1 MWFTEM
7 VQSVFSRSRLVSPRG
22 RLANSGNQT
31 LTQTIMINIRK
42 SVALTL
48 AVLVSFAV
56 GTPARASEVDEL
68 KSTVQAMQKSM
79 EQMQARIAELE
90 QENHRQKKQA
100 AASRAAP
107 PPAAV
112 VEPAAGSTSTAG
124 GGDQVVTIA
133 PTAVTIEARA
143 SEIKDRPAMDDQQ
156 EAAPRPNDLTLD
168 PKYRGFVP
176 IPNTPIL
183 IKFNAKPRVD
193 FTDDPQNTGNPDR
206 FVTAQIPVDGDF
218 FQGGG
223 NQFNVNAKGSQ
234 LSLDVRAPE
243 LPGSPRFYYQN
254 DFFGSGGGELPFR
267 VRQLYGQIYN
277 VVLGQTFSVFEDP
290 DAWPD
295 TVDYEGP
302 NSAVFARRPLVR
314 YMLPLN
320 KKWQL
325 NFGLEKPASEVDTSI
340 DPDAQQVQHAPDGGL
355 NVRWEDSKYGHVQLG
370 AIFRDIGVKGPIV
383 GNQSTFGW
391 GVNLSSSLNVF
402 ERQPRSEKVALATD
416 KDNVA
421 GVQQDVQPVFDSV
434 QTQVTYGH
442 GLFRYFN
449 DDFFNND
456 AAFDSSGE
464 LTAIPA
470 FGAMIG
476 YTHKWNDYLRS
487 TASYGYVHL
496 ENQFS
501 QEPSAYHQTHYAS
514 LNVVWKARKRL
525 SIGFEALYGHKE
537 EKSGADGDAFRLQIG
552 ALYSIFD

>member
-1 MWFTEM
+1 I
-7 VQSVFSRSRLVSPRG
+7 S
-22 RLANSGNQT
+22 
-31 LTQTIMINIRK
+31 
-42 SVALTL
+42 
-48 AVLVSFAV
+48 
-56 GTPARASEVDEL
+56 
-68 KSTVQAMQKSM
+68 
-79 EQMQARIAELE
+79 ELE
-90 QENHRQKKQA
+90 KENHSHKQSA
-100 AASRAAP
+100 TVSRAAP
-107 PPAAV
+107 AAV
-112 VEPAAGSTSTAG
+112 AEGPPSAPASDRT
-124 GGDQVVTIA
+124 VTIA
-133 PTAVTIEARA
+133 PTAVTIEGHA
-143 SEIKDRPAMDDQQ
+143 SEVTQRPALDNQQ

-206 FVTAQIPVDGDF
+206 FVTAQIPVEGDF
-218 FQGGG
+218 FKGGG

-234 LSLDVRAPE
+234 LSIDVRAPE

-267 VRQLYGQIYN
+267 VRQLWGQIYN
-277 VVLGQTFSVFEDP
+277 LVLGQTFSVFEDP

-314 YMLPLN
+314 YQLPLN

-325 NFGLEKPASEVDTSI
+325 NFGLEKPGAEVDTSI
-340 DPDAQQVQHAPDGGL
+340 DPDARNVNHAPDGGM
-355 NVRWEDSKYGHVQLG
+355 NVRWEDSKIGHVQLG
-370 AIFRDIGVKGPIV
+370 AILRDIGVKGPIV

-402 ERQPRSEKVALATD
+402 EREAPAEIVALATE
-416 KDNVA
+416 KNVVA
-421 GVQQDVQPVFDSV
+421 GLQRDVQTLSDSV
-434 QTQVTYGH
+434 QTQLTYGQ

-456 AAFDSSGE
+456 AAFDKSGN

-476 YTHKWNDYLRS
+476 YTHKWTDRFRS

-496 ENQFS
+496 DNQYS
-501 QEPSAYHQTHYAS
+501 QDPSAYHQTHYAS
-514 LNVVWKARKRL
+514 MNLVWQATERL
-525 SIGFEALYGHKE
+525 SIGFEGLYGHKE

-552 ALYSIFD
+552 ALYHIFD

>member
-1 MWFTEM
+1 MTENNKTSLLM
-7 VQSVFSRSRLVSPRG
+7 LFVFF
-22 RLANSGNQT
+22 
-31 LTQTIMINIRK
+31 
-42 SVALTL
+42 
-48 AVLVSFAV
+48 AVLA
-56 GTPARASEVDEL
+56 PARASELDEL
-68 KSTVQAMQKSM
+68 KATVQAMQNSM
-79 EQMQARIAELE
+79 AQMQKKIAELE
-90 QENHRQKKQA
+90 QENKKQKQQA

-107 PPAAV
+107 AAV
-112 VEPAAGSTSTAG
+112 TQVPASGPTSESVS
-124 GGDQVVTIA
+124 GDQVVTIA
-133 PTAVTIEARA
+133 PTAVTIEGHA
-143 SEIKDRPAMDDQQ
+143 SEVKQRPALDDQQ
-156 EAAPRPNDLTLD
+156 EAAPRPGDLTLD

-206 FVTAQIPVDGDF
+206 FVTAQIPVEGNF
-218 FQGGG
+218 FKGGG

-234 LSLDVRAPE
+234 LSIDVRAPE

-302 NSAVFARRPLVR
+302 NSAVFARRPLGR
-314 YMLPLN
+314 YMLPLS

-325 NFGLEKPASEVDTSI
+325 NFGLEKPGAEVDTSI
-340 DPDAQQVQHAPDGGL
+340 DSDARSVNHAPDGGL
-355 NVRWEDSKYGHVQLG
+355 NVRWEDSEIGHVQLG
-370 AIFRDIGVKGPIV
+370 AIVRDIGVKGPIV
-383 GNQSTFGW
+383 GDQSTFGW

-402 ERQPRSEKVALATD
+402 DR
-416 KDNVA
+416 
-421 GVQQDVQPVFDSV
+421 DSV
-434 QTQVTYGH
+434 QTQLTYGH

-449 DDFFNND
+449 DDFVNND
-456 AAFDSSGE
+456 AAFDSSGD

-476 YTHKWNDYLRS
+476 YTHKWSDILRS
-487 TASYGYVHL
+487 TASYGYVRL
-496 ENQFS
+496 DNEFS
-501 QEPSAYHQTHYAS
+501 QGPDAYHQTHYAS
-514 LNVVWKARKRL
+514 VNLVWQARKRL
-525 SIGFEALYGHKE
+525 SIGFEGLYGHKE

-552 ALYSIFD
+552 VLYSLFD

>member
-1 MWFTEM
+1 MTK
-7 VQSVFSRSRLVSPRG
+7 
-22 RLANSGNQT
+22 NSKAS
-31 LTQTIMINIRK
+31 L
-42 SVALTL
+42 LTL
-48 AVLVSFAV
+48 FVFLALLAP
-56 GTPARASEVDEL
+56 TRASEVDEL
-68 KSTVQAMQKSM
+68 KATMQAMQKSM

-90 QENHRQKKQA
+90 RENHKQKQHA
-100 AASRAAP
+100 AASGAARAPAP
-107 PPAAV
+107 AEGTVASPPS
-112 VEPAAGSTSTAG
+112 GSVG
-124 GGDQVVTIA
+124 GNQTVTIA
-133 PTAVTIEARA
+133 PTAVTIEGRA
-143 SEIKDRPAMDDQQ
+143 SEIKDRPALDDQQ

-206 FVTAQIPVDGDF
+206 FVTAQIPVEGDF
-218 FQGGG
+218 FKNGG

-234 LSLDVRAPE
+234 LSIDVRAPE

-314 YMLPLN
+314 YMLPLT

-325 NFGLEKPASEVDTSI
+325 NFGLEKPGAEVDTSV
-340 DPDAQQVQHAPDGGL
+340 DGDARSVNHAPDGGL
-355 NVRWEDSKYGHVQLG
+355 NVRWEDSEIGHVQFG
-370 AIFRDIGVKGPIV
+370 AIFRDIGVKGPMV
-383 GNQSTFGW
+383 GSQSTFGW

-402 ERQPRSEKVALATD
+402 ER
-416 KDNVA
+416 
-421 GVQQDVQPVFDSV
+421 DSV
-434 QTQVTYGH
+434 QTQLTYGE

-449 DDFFNND
+449 DDFVNND
-456 AAFDSSGE
+456 AAFNSSGT

-476 YTHKWNDYLRS
+476 YTHKWTDYLRS

-496 ENQFS
+496 DNQFS
-501 QEPSAYHQTHYAS
+501 QGPDAYHQTHYGS
-514 LNVVWKARKRL
+514 LNLIWQARKRL
-525 SIGFEALYGHKE
+525 SIGLEGLYGHKE
-537 EKSGADGDAFRLQIG
+537 EKSGADGDAFRIQIG
-552 ALYSIFD
+552 AVYSIFD

>member
-1 MWFTEM
+1 MISKRSVVLSLTL
-7 VQSVFSRSRLVSPRG
+7 SVFFVFG
-22 RLANSGNQT
+22 A
-31 LTQTIMINIRK
+31 
-42 SVALTL
+42 A
-48 AVLVSFAV
+48 
-56 GTPARASEVDEL
+56 ARASELDEL
-68 KSTVQAMQKSM
+68 KATVQAMQKNM
-79 EQMQARIAELE
+79 AEMQKKITALE
-90 QENHRQKKQA
+90 QENRTYKHQT
-100 AASRAAP
+100 ASKAVLAP
-107 PPAAV
+107 
-112 VEPAAGSTSTAG
+112 TAIAEATADTAS
-124 GGDQVVTIA
+124 DQTVTIA
-133 PTAVTIEARA
+133 PTAVTIEGRA

-193 FTDDPQNTGNPDR
+193 FTDDPQNTGDPDR

-218 FQGGG
+218 FKGGG

-234 LSLDVRAPE
+234 LSIDVRAPE

-314 YMLPLN
+314 YMLPLS

-325 NFGLEKPASEVDTSI
+325 NFGLEKPGSEVDTSI
-340 DPDAQQVQHAPDGGL
+340 DPDARQVNHAPDGGL
-355 NVRWEDSKYGHVQLG
+355 NIRWEDSKYGHVQLG
-370 AIFRDIGVKGPIV
+370 AIFRDIGVKGPVV

-402 ERQPRSEKVALATD
+402 DR
-416 KDNVA
+416 
-421 GVQQDVQPVFDSV
+421 DSL
-434 QTQVTYGH
+434 QTQVTYGE

-456 AAFDSSGE
+456 AAFDSSGN

-476 YTHKWNDYLRS
+476 YTHKWTDYLRS
-487 TASYGYVHL
+487 TVSYGYVHL
-496 ENQFS
+496 DNQFS
-501 QEPSAYHQTHYAS
+501 QGPDAYHQTHYAS
-514 LNVVWKARKRL
+514 LNVVWQARKRL
-525 SIGFEALYGHKE
+525 SIGFEGLYGHKE
-537 EKSGADGDAFRLQIG
+537 EKSGADGDAFRLQLG
-552 ALYSIFD
+552 VLYSIFD

>member
-1 MWFTEM
+1 MVSLALLAAVGITAPARGSELDDLRAT
-7 VQSVFSRSRLVSPRG
+7 VQS
-22 RLANSGNQT
+22 
-31 LTQTIMINIRK
+31 
-42 SVALTL
+42 
-48 AVLVSFAV
+48 
-56 GTPARASEVDEL
+56 
-68 KSTVQAMQKSM
+68 MQKSM
-79 EQMQARIAELE
+79 EQMQQKIAELE
-90 QENHRQKKQA
+90 QENKKQKQQA

-107 PPAAV
+107 AAV
-112 VEPAAGSTSTAG
+112 AQAPAPGPTSENVSG
-124 GGDQVVTIA
+124 NQVVTIA
-133 PTAVTIEARA
+133 PTAVTIEGHA

-156 EAAPRPNDLTLD
+156 ESAPRPNDLTLD

-176 IPNTPIL
+176 IPNTPVL

-193 FTDDPQNTGNPDR
+193 FTDDPQNTGNNDR

-267 VRQLYGQIYN
+267 VRQLYGQIFN

-302 NSAVFARRPLVR
+302 NSAIFARRPLVR
-314 YMLPLN
+314 YQ
-320 KKWQL
+320 WQVAKNWQF

-370 AIFRDIGVKGPIV
+370 AIFRDIGVKGPVV
-383 GNQSTFGW
+383 GNQNTFGW

-402 ERQPRSEKVALATD
+402 ERQATSEIVALATD
-416 KDNVA
+416 KDVVA
-421 GVQQDVQPVFDSV
+421 GVQRDVKPVFDSV

-449 DDFFNND
+449 DDFQNND
-456 AAFDSSGE
+456 AAFNSSGD
-464 LTAIPA
+464 LIAIPA

-476 YTHKWNDYLRS
+476 YTHQWNDYLRS

-496 ENQFS
+496 DNQFS

-514 LNVVWKARKRL
+514 LNLVWKARKRL

>member
-1 MWFTEM
+1 
-7 VQSVFSRSRLVSPRG
+7 
-22 RLANSGNQT
+22 
-31 LTQTIMINIRK
+31 MINNRK

-48 AVLVSFAV
+48 AIFVSFAV
-56 GTPARASEVDEL
+56 VTSARASELDEL
-68 KSTVQAMQKSM
+68 KATIQSMQQSM
-79 EQMQARIAELE
+79 EQMQKRIAELE
-90 QENHRQKKQA
+90 RENHKQKQHA
-100 AASRAAP
+100 AVSRAAP
-107 PPAAV
+107 AAATAPIETT
-112 VEPAAGSTSTAG
+112 EPASAS
-124 GGDQVVTIA
+124 DQTVTIA
-133 PTAVTIEARA
+133 PTAVTIQGRA

-234 LSLDVRAPE
+234 LSVDVRAPE

-267 VRQLYGQIYN
+267 VRQLYGQIFN
-277 VVLGQTFSVFEDP
+277 VVLGQSFSVFEDP

-314 YMLPLN
+314 YQWQVA

-340 DPDAQQVQHAPDGGL
+340 DPDAQQVNHAPDGGL
-355 NVRWEDSKYGHVQLG
+355 NVRWEDSKYGHIQLG
-370 AIFRDIGVKGPIV
+370 AIFRDIGVKGPVV
-383 GNQSTFGW
+383 GNQNTFGW
-391 GVNLSSSLNVF
+391 GVNLSTSLNVF
-402 ERQPRSEKVALATD
+402 DR
-416 KDNVA
+416 
-421 GVQQDVQPVFDSV
+421 DSM
-434 QTQVTYGH
+434 QAQLTYGQ

-449 DDFFNND
+449 DDFQNND
-456 AAFDSSGE
+456 AAFNSSGN

-476 YTHKWNDYLRS
+476 YTHKWTDTLRS

-496 ENQFS
+496 DNQFS
-501 QEPSAYHQTHYAS
+501 QESNAYHVTHYAS
-514 LNVVWKARKRL
+514 ANLVWQIRKRL
-525 SIGFEALYGHKE
+525 SLGLEGLYGFKE
-537 EKSGADGDAFRLQIG
+537 EKNGADGDAFRIQLG
-552 ALYSIFD
+552 AVYSIFD

>member
-1 MWFTEM
+1 MTTKYRIGHI
-7 VQSVFSRSRLVSPRG
+7 VG
-22 RLANSGNQT
+22 LAF
-31 LTQTIMINIRK
+31 
-42 SVALTL
+42 
-48 AVLVSFAV
+48 FAAF
-56 GTPARASEVDEL
+56 GTSAPARASEVDEL
-68 KSTVQAMQKSM
+68 KATVQAMQKSM
-79 EQMQARIAELE
+79 EQMQARITELE
-90 QENHRQKKQA
+90 QENHKQKKQA
-100 AASRAAP
+100 AASRTAP
-107 PPAAV
+107 LPAAAV
-112 VEPAAGSTSTAG
+112 ASAAGPTSAPAAS
-124 GGDQVVTIA
+124 GDQVVTIA
-133 PTAVTIEARA
+133 PTAVTIEGRP
-143 SEIKDRPAMDDQQ
+143 SQIKDRPAMDDQQ

-176 IPNTPIL
+176 IPNTPVL

-254 DFFGSGGGELPFR
+254 DFFGSGSADLNFR
-267 VRQLYGQIYN
+267 VRQLYGQIFN

-302 NSAVFARRPLVR
+302 NSAIFARRPLVR
-314 YMLPLN
+314 YQWQVA
-320 KKWQL
+320 KTWQL
-325 NFGLEKPASEVDTSI
+325 NFGLEKPSSEVDTSI
-340 DPDAQQVQHAPDGGL
+340 DPDAQQVNHAPDGGL

-383 GNQSTFGW
+383 GNQNTFGW
-391 GVNLSSSLNVF
+391 GVNLSTSLNVF
-402 ERQPRSEKVALATD
+402 DR
-416 KDNVA
+416 
-421 GVQQDVQPVFDSV
+421 DSM
-434 QTQVTYGH
+434 QAQLTYGQ

-449 DDFFNND
+449 DDFQNND
-456 AAFDSSGE
+456 AAFNSSGN

-476 YTHKWNDYLRS
+476 YTHKWTDTLRS

-496 ENQFS
+496 DNEFS
-501 QEPSAYHQTHYAS
+501 QQPNAYHLTHYAS
-514 LNVVWKARKRL
+514 MNLVWQVRKRL
-525 SIGFEALYGHKE
+525 SLGLEGLYGFKE
-537 EKSGADGDAFRLQIG
+537 EKSGADGNAFRIQIG
-552 ALYSIFD
+552 AVYSIFD

>member
-1 MWFTEM
+1 MGKK
-7 VQSVFSRSRLVSPRG
+7 SKGLVI
-22 RLANSGNQT
+22 AVT
-31 LTQTIMINIRK
+31 LV
-42 SVALTL
+42 VAVCLT
-48 AVLVSFAV
+48 V
-56 GTPARASEVDEL
+56 PARASELDDL
-68 KSTVQAMQKSM
+68 KATVQSMQKSM
-79 EQMQARIAELE
+79 EQMQKKITQLE
-90 QENHRQKKQA
+90 QENHKQKQQA
-100 AASRAAP
+100 AASRAV
-107 PPAAV
+107 PPAPV
-112 VEPAAGSTSTAG
+112 VATEGAASAPAS
-124 GGDQVVTIA
+124 DQTVTIA
-133 PTAVTIEARA
+133 PTAVTIEGRA
-143 SEIKDRPAMDDQQ
+143 SEVRQRPALDNQQ

-176 IPNTPIL
+176 IPNTPVL

-234 LSLDVRAPE
+234 LSIDVRAPE

-267 VRQLYGQIYN
+267 VRQLWGQVYN
-277 VVLGQTFSVFEDP
+277 VLLGQTFSVFEDP

-302 NSAVFARRPLVR
+302 NSAIFARRPLVR
-314 YMLPLN
+314 YQWQVA

-340 DPDAQQVQHAPDGGL
+340 DPDAHQVQHAPDGGL
-355 NVRWEDSKYGHVQLG
+355 NVRWEDSEIGHVQFG

-383 GNQSTFGW
+383 GNQNTFGW
-391 GVNLSSSLNVF
+391 GVNLSTSLNVF
-402 ERQPRSEKVALATD
+402 DR
-416 KDNVA
+416 
-421 GVQQDVQPVFDSV
+421 DSV
-434 QTQVTYGH
+434 QAQLTYGE

-449 DDFFNND
+449 DDFQNND
-456 AAFDSSGE
+456 AAFNSSGD

-496 ENQFS
+496 DNQFS
-501 QEPSAYHQTHYAS
+501 QEPDAYHQTHYVS
-514 LNVVWKARKRL
+514 LNLVWQARKRL
-525 SIGFEALYGHKE
+525 TIGFEGLYGHKE

-552 ALYSIFD
+552 ALWSIFD

>member
-1 MWFTEM
+1 MT
-7 VQSVFSRSRLVSPRG
+7 
-22 RLANSGNQT
+22 T
-31 LTQTIMINIRK
+31 KYTTK
-42 SVALTL
+42 LTL
-48 AVLVSFAV
+48 SLALLVAV
-56 GTPARASEVDEL
+56 GTTAPMRGSELDEL
-68 KSTVQAMQKSM
+68 RATVQSMQQTM
-79 EQMQARIAELE
+79 EQMQKRIAELE
-90 QENHRQKKQA
+90 QENHKQKQQA

-107 PPAAV
+107 AAAAQVPA
-112 VEPAAGSTSTAG
+112 PAPTSESGSG
-124 GGDQVVTIA
+124 NQVVTIA
-133 PTAVTIEARA
+133 PTAVTIEGRA

-156 EAAPRPNDLTLD
+156 EPAPRPNDLTLD

-176 IPNTPIL
+176 IPNTPVL

-234 LSLDVRAPE
+234 LSIDVRAPE

-314 YMLPLN
+314 YMLPLS

-325 NFGLEKPASEVDTSI
+325 NFGLEKPSSEVDTSI
-340 DPDAQQVQHAPDGGL
+340 DPDAQQVNHAPDGGL
-355 NVRWEDSKYGHVQLG
+355 NVRWEDSKIGHVQLG

-402 ERQPRSEKVALATD
+402 DR
-416 KDNVA
+416 
-421 GVQQDVQPVFDSV
+421 DSL
-434 QTQVTYGH
+434 QTQLTYGE

-449 DDFFNND
+449 DDFQNND
-456 AAFDSSGE
+456 AAFNSSGN

-476 YTHKWNDYLRS
+476 YTHKWTDYLRS
-487 TASYGYVHL
+487 TVSYGYVHL
-496 ENQFS
+496 DNQFS
-501 QEPSAYHQTHYAS
+501 QEPNAYHQTHYAS
-514 LNVVWKARKRL
+514 LNVVWQARKRL
-525 SIGFEALYGHKE
+525 SIGFEGLYGHKE
-537 EKSGADGDAFRLQIG
+537 EKSGADGDAFRLQLG
-552 ALYSIFD
+552 VLYSIFD

>member
-1 MWFTEM
+1 M
-7 VQSVFSRSRLVSPRG
+7 RNNNRLIGLS
-22 RLANSGNQT
+22 
-31 LTQTIMINIRK
+31 
-42 SVALTL
+42 L
-48 AVLVSFAV
+48 AVIVSLA
-56 GTPARASEVDEL
+56 GIASARASEIDEL
-68 KSTVQAMQKSM
+68 KATIQSMQQSM
-79 EQMQARIAELE
+79 EQMQKRITELE
-90 QENHRQKKQA
+90 RENQNHKQHA
-100 AASRAAP
+100 AISRPASASATSP
-107 PPAAV
+107 VETTLPASA
-112 VEPAAGSTSTAG
+112 S
-124 GGDQVVTIA
+124 DQTVTIA
-133 PTAVTIEARA
+133 PTSVTIQGRA
-143 SEIKDRPAMDDQQ
+143 SEIKDRPALDDQQ

-176 IPNTPIL
+176 IPNTPVL

-234 LSLDVRAPE
+234 LSIDVRAPE

-302 NSAVFARRPLVR
+302 NSAIFARRPLVR

-325 NFGLEKPASEVDTSI
+325 NFGLEKPGSEVDTSI
-340 DPDAQQVQHAPDGGL
+340 DPDAQQVNHAPDGGF
-355 NVRWEDSKYGHVQLG
+355 NVRWEDSKYGHLQLG
-370 AIFRDIGVKGPIV
+370 AIFRDIGVKGPVV
-383 GNQSTFGW
+383 GNQNTFGW

-402 ERQPRSEKVALATD
+402 D
-416 KDNVA
+416 
-421 GVQQDVQPVFDSV
+421 QDSLQA
-434 QTQVTYGH
+434 QLTYGK

-449 DDFFNND
+449 DDFQNND
-456 AAFDSSGE
+456 AAFNSSGD

-487 TASYGYVHL
+487 TASYGYVQL
-496 ENQFS
+496 DNQFS
-501 QEPSAYHQTHYAS
+501 QEPNAYHQTHYAS
-514 LNVVWKARKRL
+514 LNLVWKARKRL

-537 EKSGADGDAFRLQIG
+537 EKSGAEGDAFRLQIG

>member
-1 MWFTEM
+1 MISKRSVVLSLTL
-7 VQSVFSRSRLVSPRG
+7 SVFFVFG
-22 RLANSGNQT
+22 A
-31 LTQTIMINIRK
+31 
-42 SVALTL
+42 A
-48 AVLVSFAV
+48 
-56 GTPARASEVDEL
+56 ARASELDEL
-68 KSTVQAMQKSM
+68 KATVQAMQKNM
-79 EQMQARIAELE
+79 AEMQKKITALE
-90 QENHRQKKQA
+90 QENRTYKHQT
-100 AASRAAP
+100 ASKAVLAP
-107 PPAAV
+107 
-112 VEPAAGSTSTAG
+112 TAIAEATADTAS
-124 GGDQVVTIA
+124 DQTVTIA
-133 PTAVTIEARA
+133 PTAVTIEGRA

-218 FQGGG
+218 FKGGG

-234 LSLDVRAPE
+234 LSIDVRAPE

-314 YMLPLN
+314 YMLPLS

-325 NFGLEKPASEVDTSI
+325 NFGLEKPGSEVDTSI
-340 DPDAQQVQHAPDGGL
+340 DPDARQVNHAPDGGL
-355 NVRWEDSKYGHVQLG
+355 NIRWEDSKYGHVQLG
-370 AIFRDIGVKGPIV
+370 AIFRDIGVKGPVV

-402 ERQPRSEKVALATD
+402 DR
-416 KDNVA
+416 
-421 GVQQDVQPVFDSV
+421 DSL
-434 QTQVTYGH
+434 QTQVTYGE

-456 AAFDSSGE
+456 AAFDSSGN

-476 YTHKWNDYLRS
+476 YTHKWSDYLRS
-487 TASYGYVHL
+487 TVSYGYVHL
-496 ENQFS
+496 DNQFS
-501 QEPSAYHQTHYAS
+501 QGPDAYHQTHYAS
-514 LNVVWKARKRL
+514 LNVVWQARKRL
-525 SIGFEALYGHKE
+525 SIGFEGLYGHKE
-537 EKSGADGDAFRLQIG
+537 EKSGADGDAFRLQLG
-552 ALYSIFD
+552 VLYSIFD

>member
-1 MWFTEM
+1 
-7 VQSVFSRSRLVSPRG
+7 
-22 RLANSGNQT
+22 
-31 LTQTIMINIRK
+31 MINSSK
-42 SVALTL
+42 SVALNL
-48 AVLVSFAV
+48 AVFVSFLVAI
-56 GTPARASEVDEL
+56 PARASEIDEL
-68 KSTVQAMQKSM
+68 KATIQSMQKSM
-79 EQMQARIAELE
+79 EQMQARISELE
-90 QENHRQKKQA
+90 QENHKQKKQT
-100 AASRAAP
+100 AASRSAP
-107 PPAAV
+107 PPV
-112 VEPAAGSTSTAG
+112 TGTVEPAAAPPSVGESGT
-124 GGDQVVTIA
+124 QVVTIA
-133 PTAVTIEARA
+133 PTAVTIEGHA
-143 SEIKDRPAMDDQQ
+143 SQIKDRPAMDDQQ
-156 EAAPRPNDLTLD
+156 EPAPRPNDLTLD

-176 IPNTPIL
+176 IPNTPVL

-267 VRQLYGQIYN
+267 VRQLYGQIFN

-314 YMLPLN
+314 YQWQVAKN
-320 KKWQL
+320 WQL

-355 NVRWEDSKYGHVQLG
+355 NVRWENSDYGHVQLG

-383 GNQSTFGW
+383 GNQNTFGW
-391 GVNLSSSLNVF
+391 GVNLSTSLNVF
-402 ERQPRSEKVALATD
+402 Q
-416 KDNVA
+416 N
-421 GVQQDVQPVFDSV
+421 DSM
-434 QTQVTYGH
+434 QGQLTYGQ

-449 DDFFNND
+449 DDFQNND
-456 AAFDSSGE
+456 AAFNSSGD

-476 YTHKWNDYLRS
+476 YTHKWTDYLRS

-496 ENQFS
+496 DNQFS
-501 QEPSAYHQTHYAS
+501 QQPDAYHQTHYAS
-514 LNVVWKARKRL
+514 LNLVWKARKRL
-525 SIGFEALYGHKE
+525 SLGLEGLYGHKE
-537 EKSGADGDAFRLQIG
+537 EKDGADGDAFRIQLG
-552 ALYSIFD
+552 VLYSIFD

>member
-1 MWFTEM
+1 
-7 VQSVFSRSRLVSPRG
+7 
-22 RLANSGNQT
+22 
-31 LTQTIMINIRK
+31 MINNKK

-48 AVLVSFAV
+48 AVVVSFLV
-56 GTPARASEVDEL
+56 VTPARASEIDEL
-68 KSTVQAMQKSM
+68 KATIQSMQKSM
-79 EQMQARIAELE
+79 EQMQSRITELE
-90 QENHRQKKQA
+90 RENHTQKHT
-100 AASRAAP
+100 AASRAAL
-107 PPAAV
+107 PAPVATTEV
-112 VEPAAGSTSTAG
+112 PASAPAS
-124 GGDQVVTIA
+124 DQTVTIA
-133 PTAVTIEARA
+133 PTAVTIQGRA
-143 SEIKDRPAMDDQQ
+143 SQIKDRPALDDQQ

-176 IPNTPIL
+176 IPNTPVL

-302 NSAVFARRPLVR
+302 NSAIFARRPLVR

-325 NFGLEKPASEVDTSI
+325 NFGLEKPGSEVDTSI
-340 DPDAQQVQHAPDGGL
+340 DPGAQQVNHAPDGGL

-383 GNQSTFGW
+383 GNQNTFGW

-402 ERQPRSEKVALATD
+402 D
-416 KDNVA
+416 
-421 GVQQDVQPVFDSV
+421 GDSL
-434 QTQVTYGH
+434 QTQVTYGE

-449 DDFFNND
+449 DDFQNND
-456 AAFDSSGE
+456 AAFDNSGD

-476 YTHKWNDYLRS
+476 YTHKWTDYLRS

-496 ENQFS
+496 DNQFS
-501 QEPSAYHQTHYAS
+501 QEPSAYHQTHYGS
-514 LNVVWKARKRL
+514 LNLVWKARKRL